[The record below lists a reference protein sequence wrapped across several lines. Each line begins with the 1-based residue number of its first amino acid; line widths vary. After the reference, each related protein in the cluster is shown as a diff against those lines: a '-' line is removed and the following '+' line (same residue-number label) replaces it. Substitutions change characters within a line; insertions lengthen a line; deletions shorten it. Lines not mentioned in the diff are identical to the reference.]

1 MPLACRYEQPYE
13 ALKAATRGKEINRE
27 TMTAFIHTLKVSD
40 EVKAELLRIT
50 PQSFNGYCDIS
61 KYYADKEAK

>member
-1 MPLACRYEQPYE
+1 
-13 ALKAATRGKEINRE
+13 
-27 TMTAFIHTLKVSD
+27 MTAFIHTLKVSD